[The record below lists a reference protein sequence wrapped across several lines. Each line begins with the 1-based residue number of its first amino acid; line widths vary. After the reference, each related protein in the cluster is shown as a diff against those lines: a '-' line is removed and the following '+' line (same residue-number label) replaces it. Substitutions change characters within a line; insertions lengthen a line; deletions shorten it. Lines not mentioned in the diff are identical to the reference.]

1 MTKDIFKTGKVG
13 QEGLVT
19 AEELKR
25 RLKEGEDLFL
35 LDIRKEDDYEEGTID
50 GAHHSEWE
58 AVADMLQED
67 SLPRDKDIIVF
78 CYNGQSS
85 MQIAMVLNIQG
96 YSAYSLLD
104 GIEGWKECNQ

>member
-1 MTKDIFKTGKVG
+1 MTKDIFKSAKVG

-19 AEELKR
+19 AEGLRKR
-25 RLKEGEDLFL
+25 LDNGDDIYL
-35 LDIRKEDDYEEGTID
+35 LDIRKEDDYDNGTID
-50 GAHHSEWE
+50 GAQHSEWE
-58 AVADMLQED
+58 AVVDMVHED
-67 SLPRDKDIIVF
+67 KLPRDKDIIVF

-104 GIEGWKECNQ
+104 GIAGWKEYNK